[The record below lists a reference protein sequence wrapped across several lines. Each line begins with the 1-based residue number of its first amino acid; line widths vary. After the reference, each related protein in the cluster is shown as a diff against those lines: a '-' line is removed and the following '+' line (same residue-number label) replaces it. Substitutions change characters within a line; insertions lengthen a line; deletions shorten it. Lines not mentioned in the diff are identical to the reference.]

1 MKKILAIILSVVM
14 VLCLFAGCSKETAK
28 KAPSGGESTAPSGDT
43 KPGET
48 DKNVT
53 GSLLVNVNAAVTLTY
68 DKTGMVL
75 EIKAAND
82 EGENLLATYTEDYT
96 GYSCADV
103 VGKII
108 KDCHAINQGNTY
120 GVVIKQ
126 NKGSA
131 NPEDKFMEK
140 LKAAAEEDLKQIQS
154 KAALV
159 VLSADELQG
168 EGFIAPKDA
177 KLLVQSFLG
186 AEVLDGF
193 VGGDQPI
200 NGYYSFVVTFDG
212 EEEVVHVN
220 ATTGSVGQGAMDDGN
235 VEEDPEEEYK
245 DPKEEAMDATE
256 PSEPAATV
264 EPEDPTEP
272 EPTVTETPEPV

>member
-1 MKKILAIILSVVM
+1 MKKILSIILSVAM
-14 VLCLFAGCSKETAK
+14 VLCLFAGCSKEAEK
-28 KAPSGGESTAPSGDT
+28 KAPNGTDPTTPSGET
-43 KPGET
+43 TPGET
-48 DKNVT
+48 DKRVVGT
-53 GSLLVNVNAAVTLTY
+53 LLVNVNAAVTLSY

-75 EIKAAND
+75 KIEAAND
-82 EGENLLATYTEDYT
+82 EGEDLLETYTEDYT
-96 GYSCADV
+96 GYTCADV
-103 VGKII
+103 AGKII
-108 KDCHAINQGNTY
+108 KDCHAINQGKTY

-131 NPEDKFMEK
+131 NPEDKFIEK

-159 VLSADELQG
+159 VLAAEDLQG
-168 EGFIAPKDA
+168 DGFIAPKDA
-177 KLLVQSFLG
+177 KVLVQSFLG

-193 VGGDQPI
+193 VGGDQPV
-200 NGYYSFVVTFDG
+200 NGYYSFVVSFDG

-264 EPEDPTEP
+264 EPDPTEP
-272 EPTVTETPEPV
+272 EPTVTEGSEPV